1 MEELQNLYINENKI
15 KEIHGEILT
24 LASYNSNKIIKN
36 IIVKSANLNKFI
48 FLTKTL
54 KLWAKS
60 KFLK

>member
-1 MEELQNLYINENKI
+1 LEELQNLDINENKI

-36 IIVKSANLNKFI
+36 IIVKSANLNKFT

-60 KFLK
+60 KFFK